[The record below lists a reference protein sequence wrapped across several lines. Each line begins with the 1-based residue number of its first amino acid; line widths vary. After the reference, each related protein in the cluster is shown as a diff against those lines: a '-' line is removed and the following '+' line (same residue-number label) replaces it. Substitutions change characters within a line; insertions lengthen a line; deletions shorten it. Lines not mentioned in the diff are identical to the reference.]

1 MRALALIAN
10 SDVARRFA
18 VTSPGRSTSFQPR
31 RASARPSAPM
41 QIIRQDEL
49 GETEV
54 LKLTDVPIPEP
65 GIGEI
70 VVRVHAA
77 GV

>member
-1 MRALALIAN
+1 MN
-10 SDVARRFA
+10 D
-18 VTSPGRSTSFQPR
+18 T
-31 RASARPSAPM
+31 M